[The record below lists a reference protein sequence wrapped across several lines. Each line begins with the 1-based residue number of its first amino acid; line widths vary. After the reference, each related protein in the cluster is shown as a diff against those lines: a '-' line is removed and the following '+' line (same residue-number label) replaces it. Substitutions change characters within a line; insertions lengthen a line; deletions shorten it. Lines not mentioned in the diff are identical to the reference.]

1 MTIDA
6 LGQAQLVKTGICS
19 SSELVEESLQ
29 KCAQLNPQLNAVIHT
44 RAKKALLEAKAVNK
58 EALFAG
64 VPLLLK
70 GLGQNLAG
78 EPATAG
84 ARLLQYNIAQQTDFF
99 VRRLQQA
106 GFIIIGQTNTPE
118 FGFKNITD
126 PLLYGP
132 ARNPWNTDYSP
143 GGSSGGAASALAAG
157 MVTLAA
163 GSDGGGSLRIPASFT
178 GLIGLKPTRGRVPV
192 GPGSW
197 RGWQGAALD
206 FALTRSVR
214 DTAAL
219 LDVLQVVQ
227 PAAPFQT
234 PLEQSGFLQ
243 AINQP
248 LPQKLR
254 IGYTTTSPV
263 GTPVSVAAQKAVEEA
278 VIFLEGQGIAVEET
292 TDSIAG
298 RALMQGYYIINAGE
312 TASLFADLERRA
324 GKKVTRSEV
333 ELTTWVIYQ
342 AGLKLSAVDYSQ
354 TLSAWDQISYAADK
368 LFEKYDLYLT
378 PTTATTAP
386 QIKQDLIPADLVPQ
400 MENVTALN
408 KNERLQLV
416 SAFFE
421 RSLALT
427 PFTQHANITGQPA
440 ISLPTYLSARG
451 LPLGIQFIARKGNE
465 RLLLQISKLFEENGK
480 FKMLLH

>member
-29 KCAQLNPQLNAVIHT
+29 KCAQLNPPQLNAVIHT

-106 GFIIIGQTNTPE
+106 GFIIIGQTNTPPE

-197 RGWQGAALD
+197 RGWQG
-206 FALTRSVR
+206 
-214 DTAAL
+214 
-219 LDVLQVVQ
+219 
-227 PAAPFQT
+227 
-234 PLEQSGFLQ
+234 
-243 AINQP
+243 
-248 LPQKLR
+248 
-254 IGYTTTSPV
+254 
-263 GTPVSVAAQKAVEEA
+263 
-278 VIFLEGQGIAVEET
+278 
-292 TDSIAG
+292 G
-298 RALMQGYYIINAGE
+298 RA
-312 TASLFADLERRA
+312 
-324 GKKVTRSEV
+324 
-333 ELTTWVIYQ
+333 
-342 AGLKLSAVDYSQ
+342 
-354 TLSAWDQISYAADK
+354 
-368 LFEKYDLYLT
+368 
-378 PTTATTAP
+378 
-386 QIKQDLIPADLVPQ
+386 
-400 MENVTALN
+400 
-408 KNERLQLV
+408 
-416 SAFFE
+416 
-421 RSLALT
+421 
-427 PFTQHANITGQPA
+427 
-440 ISLPTYLSARG
+440 
-451 LPLGIQFIARKGNE
+451 
-465 RLLLQISKLFEENGK
+465 
-480 FKMLLH
+480 

>member
-1 MTIDA
+1 M
-6 LGQAQLVKTGICS
+6 
-19 SSELVEESLQ
+19 
-29 KCAQLNPQLNAVIHT
+29 
-44 RAKKALLEAKAVNK
+44 
-58 EALFAG
+58 
-64 VPLLLK
+64 
-70 GLGQNLAG
+70 
-78 EPATAG
+78 
-84 ARLLQYNIAQQTDFF
+84 
-99 VRRLQQA
+99 
-106 GFIIIGQTNTPE
+106 
-118 FGFKNITD
+118 
-126 PLLYGP
+126 
-132 ARNPWNTDYSP
+132 
-143 GGSSGGAASALAAG
+143 
-157 MVTLAA
+157 
-163 GSDGGGSLRIPASFT
+163 
-178 GLIGLKPTRGRVPV
+178 
-192 GPGSW
+192 
-197 RGWQGAALD
+197 
-206 FALTRSVR
+206 
-214 DTAAL
+214 
-219 LDVLQVVQ
+219 
-227 PAAPFQT
+227 
-234 PLEQSGFLQ
+234 
-243 AINQP
+243 
-248 LPQKLR
+248 
-254 IGYTTTSPV
+254 
-263 GTPVSVAAQKAVEEA
+263 
-278 VIFLEGQGIAVEET
+278 EGQGIAVEET

-378 PTTATTAP
+378 PPTTATTAP

-416 SAFFE
+416 SALFE

-427 PFTQHANITGQPA
+427 PFTQRANITGQPA